1 MVKEAINHM
10 IYKNTKYKAY
20 HTNGTG
26 PKSNRNQ
33 TETHIYMTSISS
45 IGTGISIKNGGG
57 LANVWAKTPHPLIL
71 NGAVMRVFSTCE

>member
-33 TETHIYMTSISS
+33 AETHIYMTSISS
-45 IGTGISIKNGGG
+45 IGTGISIQNGGD
-57 LANVWAKTPHPLIL
+57 
-71 NGAVMRVFSTCE
+71 